1 MLDLTSTRGK
11 IVDAALRLAATHGWS
26 GLSLDRIANE
36 AGLSLT
42 DFRKEFSSKA
52 EILAAYARAVDDAAL
67 ARVDPADAD
76 VAPRDRLFDVLMTRF
91 ELMAP
96 HKEGIRRIR
105 RDLRTR
111 PGEGIAQ
118 LGTAARSLY
127 WMLAAAGI
135 DAEGSRGVIRVPGLM
150 SVYARAFDTWLED
163 DDPGLARTM
172 AALDSRLRRGER
184 AMRRIDDFGAAAVR
198 FCEGLVRRGGRR
210 RDGEPEPQPDLPPE
224 PSPSAPPQTNGST
237 GPGPASA
244 V

>member
-1 MLDLTSTRGK
+1 MLDLTSARGK
-11 IVDAALRLAATHGWS
+11 IIDAALRLAATHGWS

-36 AGLSLT
+36 AGTGLV
-42 DFRKEFSSKA
+42 DFRKEFTTKA

-67 ARVDPADAD
+67 AKVDPADAD
-76 VAPRDRLFDVLMTRF
+76 GAPRDRLFDVLMTRF
-91 ELMAP
+91 ELMTP

-105 RDLRTR
+105 RDLRFDI
-111 PGEGIAQ
+111 GEGVVQ

-135 DAEGSRGVIRVPGLM
+135 DAEGSRGLIRVPGLM

-184 AMRRIDDFGAAAVR
+184 AIRRMDDFGAAAVR
-198 FCEGLVRRGGRR
+198 FCEGLVKRGSRR
-210 RDGEPEPQPDLPPE
+210 RDDEPEPQPDTPPE
-224 PSPSAPPQTNGST
+224 PSPSTPPQTNGSA